1 MHVLFRAN
9 LDLLLNASDAKI
21 WQNLKRFLGGFL
33 SSTNPDIV
41 RSEMFY

>member
-1 MHVLFRAN
+1 MHVSFRAN

-21 WQNLKRFLGGFL
+21 WQNLKRFSGGFL

-41 RSEMFY
+41 RSEMFD